1 MEVRMDAMER
11 EGVSSPRRWS
21 RNEAGYRGMA
31 DSNWGVVL
39 LFIADVLDVL
49 WLFGAADLRYDAGE
63 QAMSMECSAGSII
76 YCKIDE

>member
-1 MEVRMDAMER
+1 
-11 EGVSSPRRWS
+11 
-21 RNEAGYRGMA
+21 MA